1 MKRLLADLGAA
12 KSANGGREDW
22 LGCELRD
29 HSISSVSPDMI
40 PFLIYLLRGVY
51 SPGRGAVEGESSF
64 TVQLLHI
71 APPPSDEKGKSD

>member
-1 MKRLLADLGAA
+1 
-12 KSANGGREDW
+12 
-22 LGCELRD
+22 
-29 HSISSVSPDMI
+29 
-40 PFLIYLLRGVY
+40 LRGVY